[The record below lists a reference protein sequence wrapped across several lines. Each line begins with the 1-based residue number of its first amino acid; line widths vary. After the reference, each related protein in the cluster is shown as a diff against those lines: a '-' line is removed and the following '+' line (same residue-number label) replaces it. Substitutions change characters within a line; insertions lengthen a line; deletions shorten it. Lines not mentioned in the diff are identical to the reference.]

1 MNKKNSEFTVT
12 NNGIIRQNPYL
23 AILQNWKLRIEYA
36 NKLAKKY
43 LVGCHWIDFPE
54 WTLSDE
60 GHKWGPSALHYGKN
74 YYNYAFSCTNEIIRR
89 TDIEKNKGF
98 IPVLSRDTTVFPDVD
113 VIIVADILRPENAK
127 EYIHRHTKCPVIDI
141 YELIL

>member
-1 MNKKNSEFTVT
+1 MVAFDKIHT
-12 NNGIIRQNPYL
+12 YL
-23 AILQNWKLRIEYA
+23 FYKIGNCVLNMLINWQ
-36 NKLAKKY
+36 KKY

>member
-1 MNKKNSEFTVT
+1 MGCCRYDLYRSSSGKVLTKMHNVWIKISEFTVT
-12 NNGIIRQNPYL
+12 NNGSIRQNPYL
-23 AILQNWKLRIEYA
+23 PILQNWKLRIEYA

-89 TDIEKNKGF
+89 TDIEKNKG
-98 IPVLSRDTTVFPDVD
+98 
-113 VIIVADILRPENAK
+113 
-127 EYIHRHTKCPVIDI
+127 Y
-141 YELIL
+141 